1 MAGRCQ
7 RLTSVF
13 EGKRGLSY
21 ARTMADLDD
30 LLQKTSRTFALSIP
44 LLPEP
49 TRKAVSVAY
58 LLFRIAD
65 TFEDATRWPR
75 EKRIEAL
82 EAFCE
87 LVEQP
92 DSVQAAEHLVAKWL
106 NPPPVEHAGYL
117 ELIQKTGEVLAEL
130 KSMPAE
136 VQKILVKH
144 SVRTSEGMAA
154 VVARADERGSMRLSS
169 LRDLTGYCYLV
180 AGIVGELLTEVFLHD
195 APSLQAQAAQLTQR
209 MVAFG
214 EGLQLVN
221 ILKDILDDARD
232 GRVYLPPAVTVAQ
245 VSALARAGLDQGN
258 AYVQALQ
265 AGGAPKGYLGFTGI
279 SLMLAYATLNRLE
292 QFGAGAKVTRDE
304 VGRLFGVLQS
314 AIDSNAQLDVRA
326 QVLA

>member
-1 MAGRCQ
+1 MYSRC
-7 RLTSVF
+7 
-13 EGKRGLSY
+13 
-21 ARTMADLDD
+21 MADLDD
-30 LLQKTSRTFALSIP
+30 LLQKTSRTFALAIP

-92 DSVQAAEHLVAKWL
+92 DSVRAADHLVAKWL
-106 NPPPVEHAGYL
+106 NPAPVEHAGYC
-117 ELIQKTGEVLAEL
+117 ELLQKTGEILAEL
-130 KSMPAE
+130 KSLPVEM
-136 VQKILVKH
+136 QKILVKH

-154 VVARADERGSMRLSS
+154 VVARADEHGSMRLSS
-169 LRDLTGYCYLV
+169 LRDLTSYCYLV

-195 APSLQAQAAQLTQR
+195 TPALQSQAAQLTQH

-221 ILKDILDDARD
+221 ILKDTTGDARE
-232 GRVYLPPAVTVAQ
+232 GRVYLPPDVSRAQ
-245 VSALARAGLDQGN
+245 VLALARADLDQAN

-279 SLMLAYATLNRLE
+279 SLMLAYASLNRLE
-292 QFGAGAKVTRDE
+292 QFGAGAKISRDE
-304 VGRLFGVLQS
+304 VGRLFGVLQT
-314 AIDSNAQLDVRA
+314 AIESNAQLDVRA
-326 QVLA
+326 QAQV